1 MQKNQIELNLYSSTV
16 TLPPGKVIA
25 NEIKKKFDQIAF
37 SEASKFRESFFKQFS
52 NLDDLYQNC
61 DHVVN
66 QVRLRAIDEGMK
78 FITAHGVYDL
88 SEQRFFEQFL
98 QTHDSWVDDF
108 DVVGRQYESILEQTA
123 ELDAY
128 RTARRKNRRMWVGY
142 TEAAVSK
149 ADGYN
154 WASNIGHGAFN
165 LVAKGITSVANSIK
179 KDEIFKKS
187 STIDHLVVAV
197 YQLVIAVSH
206 ATIDAINSRFD
217 NLVHDYSGDEISRAQ
232 AIVENVQKGRIPAEG
247 RQAALIKA
255 LDFYPYNK
263 DIYEILLINFGDKNA
278 SLELMA
284 EYFGVTGVLKRKKE
298 LFEVELKKHDL
309 STLAACNRNFPKLSE
324 CADFMGYKGF
334 APLVAQIKKTV
345 VVKDFKEELAKTDL
359 TTLQACHENIPA
371 LKRYAKEIDYE
382 GFDQE
387 IPGILNASI
396 DETFRQETLKHDFSS
411 LEKSKESIEK
421 LEMYAKEIG
430 YKNFQLWANKVRVDA
445 FDQDIREQF
454 KSTAPVY
461 NQVENDS
468 SIQKSDSGGAKIF
481 WIVLVSVV
489 FVFGGLFFLF
499 LNQKHKETQAVE
511 SARLTEVQRFSVGS
525 TDKDRYQIL
534 AQGAEVKDTKTGLV
548 WQRCSVGQAWTG
560 GTCSG
565 SAKEFNFSQA
575 QALAGGGWRVPSK
588 EELISLVDRQRL
600 ARVGI
605 GYASVAIDVDAFPA
619 TPSETFWTST
629 PDADDSNYAW
639 HVNFYD
645 RNPSSSYLYLKL
657 YVRLVR

>member
-1 MQKNQIELNLYSSTV
+1 MQKNQIELNLYNSTV

-25 NEIKKKFDQIAF
+25 NEIKKKFDQIAL

-206 ATIDAINSRFD
+206 ATTDAINSRFD
-217 NLVHDYSGDEISRAQ
+217 NLVHDYSDDEVSRAK

-255 LDFYPYNK
+255 LDFYP
-263 DIYEILLINFGDKNA
+263 
-278 SLELMA
+278 
-284 EYFGVTGVLKRKKE
+284 
-298 LFEVELKKHDL
+298 
-309 STLAACNRNFPKLSE
+309 
-324 CADFMGYKGF
+324 
-334 APLVAQIKKTV
+334 
-345 VVKDFKEELAKTDL
+345 
-359 TTLQACHENIPA
+359 
-371 LKRYAKEIDYE
+371 
-382 GFDQE
+382 
-387 IPGILNASI
+387 
-396 DETFRQETLKHDFSS
+396 
-411 LEKSKESIEK
+411 
-421 LEMYAKEIG
+421 
-430 YKNFQLWANKVRVDA
+430 
-445 FDQDIREQF
+445 
-454 KSTAPVY
+454 
-461 NQVENDS
+461 
-468 SIQKSDSGGAKIF
+468 
-481 WIVLVSVV
+481 
-489 FVFGGLFFLF
+489 
-499 LNQKHKETQAVE
+499 
-511 SARLTEVQRFSVGS
+511 
-525 TDKDRYQIL
+525 
-534 AQGAEVKDTKTGLV
+534 
-548 WQRCSVGQAWTG
+548 
-560 GTCSG
+560 
-565 SAKEFNFSQA
+565 
-575 QALAGGGWRVPSK
+575 
-588 EELISLVDRQRL
+588 
-600 ARVGI
+600 
-605 GYASVAIDVDAFPA
+605 
-619 TPSETFWTST
+619 
-629 PDADDSNYAW
+629 
-639 HVNFYD
+639 
-645 RNPSSSYLYLKL
+645 
-657 YVRLVR
+657 

>member
-1 MQKNQIELNLYSSTV
+1 MQKNQIELNLYNSTV

-25 NEIKKKFDQIAF
+25 NEIKKKFDQIALN
-37 SEASKFRESFFKQFS
+37 EASKFRENFFKQFS

-154 WASNIGHGAFN
+154 WATNIGHGAFN
-165 LVAKGITSVANSIK
+165 LMAKGITSVANSIK

-217 NLVHDYSGDEISRAQ
+217 NLVHDYSDDEVSRAK

-278 SLELMA
+278 SLELTA

-309 STLAACNRNFPKLSE
+309 STLAAYNRNSPKLSE
-324 CADFMGYKGF
+324 YADFIGYNGF
-334 APLVAQIKKTV
+334 APLAAQIKKTV
-345 VVKDFKEELAKTDL
+345 VVKDFKEKLAKTDL
-359 TTLQACHENIPA
+359 TTLQACHENIPT

-430 YKNFQLWANKVRVDA
+430 YKNFQLWADKARVDA

-454 KSTAPVY
+454 KSTAPAHK
-461 NQVENDS
+461 QVENGS
-468 SIQKSDSGGAKIF
+468 SKPKSGSGGAKIF
-481 WIVLVSVV
+481 WVVLVSVI
-489 FVFGGLFFLF
+489 FIFGGLFFLF
-499 LNQKHKETQAVE
+499 LNQKHKLAAEW
-511 SARLTEVQRFSVGS
+511 SSPGPI
-525 TDKDRYQIL
+525 DKYRYQIL

-548 WQRCSVGQAWTG
+548 WQRCSVGQTWTE

-565 SAKEFNFSQA
+565 RARILKFSQTP
-575 QALAGGGWRVPSK
+575 ALVGGGWRVPNID
-588 EELISLVDRQRL
+588 ELSSLVIQGGRPT
-600 ARVGI
+600 
-605 GYASVAIDVDAFPA
+605 IDAEAFPA
-619 TPSETFWTST
+619 TPPGKFFGLTTNTSD
-629 PDADDSNYAW
+629 PGFEW
-639 HVNFYD
+639 HVNFYYGNVD
-645 RNPSSSYLYLKL
+645 SNYNYGEGSYQF
-657 YVRLVR
+657 RLVR

>member
-1 MQKNQIELNLYSSTV
+1 MQKNQIELNLYNSTV

-25 NEIKKKFDQIAF
+25 NEIKKKFDQIAL

-206 ATIDAINSRFD
+206 ATTDAINSRFD
-217 NLVHDYSGDEISRAQ
+217 NLVHDYSDDEVSRAK

-278 SLELMA
+278 SLELTA

-309 STLAACNRNFPKLSE
+309 STLAAYNRNSPKLSE
-324 CADFMGYKGF
+324 YADFIGYNGF
-334 APLVAQIKKTV
+334 APLAAQIKKTV
-345 VVKDFKEELAKTDL
+345 VVKDFKEKLAKTDL
-359 TTLQACHENIPA
+359 TTLQACHENIPT

-421 LEMYAKEIG
+421 LEVYAKEIG

-534 AQGAEVKDTKTGLV
+534 AQGAEVKDTNTGLV

-575 QALAGGGWRVPSK
+575 QALAGGGWRVPNK
-588 EELISLVDRQRL
+588 DELISLVVRQRHADL
-600 ARVGI
+600 
-605 GYASVAIDVDAFPA
+605 AIDAEAFPA
-619 TPSETFWTST
+619 TPSWSFWTST

-645 RNPSSSYLYLKL
+645 RNASSSYLYLKL
-657 YVRLVR
+657 HVRLVR